1 MKKLKSIISTSA
13 CLAAMVSAMPFAAN
27 AEDGDIIYGKMNI
40 PYADFYAAE
49 LNGAPNAYEVDAV
62 SSATN
67 SKSKKNG
74 EGELFEGSYY
84 EEVSGEQNA
93 LGNEILVKIQ
103 GVTYPV
109 AISKADLDALGENNY
124 GFTALDSAPA
134 AYKKVTVAD
143 GKASFSAV
151 EDAEPETKSDAS
163 LKLSTNTAWG
173 DYLIDVENA
182 PEGAI
187 LGAYVTTADGNK
199 YAFRHEQNIWRGEF
213 AWSSGIKQSEPH
225 GNTLDYENY
234 KGLMGSTVTSLTYI
248 NANGYVTVPAELYIP
263 VKFDGEVKAED
274 STAGT
279 GKTTVA
285 FNGFPEDYSKNVTI
299 ADNITVSGND
309 INYTD
314 AKPGTYTVSVTDAN
328 GKYAPYSGTF
338 TLSTA
343 DIPVKYDNGKLVK
356 ADGFSDEDAAN
367 FIKNIASVEVNG
379 TAFGATGKGATKIV
393 GEDGAVDFSAS
404 SRNGNVFDGSG
415 NYNISVTATGY
426 TAPYSFEV
434 KNDSQTSTTTTSGS
448 TTSTTSTTA
457 KSTTTAKSGSSN
469 TTDSPKTGVAG
480 VAVPTAFLAMAG
492 AAAVISRKK
501 K

>member
-1 MKKLKSIISTSA
+1 M
-13 CLAAMVSAMPFAAN
+13 
-27 AEDGDIIYGKMNI
+27 
-40 PYADFYAAE
+40 
-49 LNGAPNAYEVDAV
+49 
-62 SSATN
+62 
-67 SKSKKNG
+67 
-74 EGELFEGSYY
+74 
-84 EEVSGEQNA
+84 
-93 LGNEILVKIQ
+93 
-103 GVTYPV
+103 
-109 AISKADLDALGENNY
+109 
-124 GFTALDSAPA
+124 
-134 AYKKVTVAD
+134 
-143 GKASFSAV
+143 
-151 EDAEPETKSDAS
+151 
-163 LKLSTNTAWG
+163 STNTAWG

-285 FNGFPEDYSKNVTI
+285 FNGFPEDYIKNVTI

-379 TAFGATGKGATKIV
+379 TKFGATGKGATKIV
-393 GEDGAVDFSAS
+393 GEDGTVDFSAS
-404 SRNGNVFDGSG
+404 SKNGNVFDGSG

-448 TTSTTSTTA
+448 TTSTTLTTA